1 MAISAVG
8 RRVVRGYV
16 GVFGGFVGAAV
27 VDMALGD
34 AYPGGAATI
43 ACVVAGVV
51 VSQTMPLRPVGPKTP
66 RAGAPP
72 AWFEARV
79 TRPPAPSDAEARLW
93 ITPPSDPFPLPEGA
107 AGSDG

>member
-27 VDMALGD
+27 VDTALGD

-43 ACVVAGVV
+43 GCIVAGVV
-51 VSQTMPLRPVGPKTP
+51 VSQVMPLRPAGPKTP
-66 RAGAPP
+66 RAGARP
-72 AWFEARV
+72 AWYEARV
-79 TRPPAPSDAEARLW
+79 APPPSDAEARLW
-93 ITPPSDPFPLPEGA
+93 ITPPSDPSPAP
-107 AGSDG
+107 